1 MFACLRWVAAGCFL
15 VVAALQYNDPDP
27 WNWIA
32 LYLAAA
38 AISLL
43 QQPGRRWAIPPL
55 LLGTLASIWA
65 LTLVPGATGVTLTDL
80 PRPMHTKGGAVE
92 HAREAG
98 GLTLLAI
105 WMFVLSFQGHRTQ
118 NK

>member
-1 MFACLRWVAAGCFL
+1 MFTRLRWVAAGCFL
-15 VVAALQYNDPDP
+15 LVAVLQYNDPDP

-43 QQPGRRWAIPPL
+43 QRPEPRWTIPPL
-55 LLGTLASIWA
+55 LLGTLAAIWA
-65 LTLVPGATGVTLTDL
+65 LTLVPGAQGVALADL
-80 PRPMHTKGGAVE
+80 PRPMHTNGGAVE
-92 HAREAG
+92 LAREVG
-98 GLTLLAI
+98 GLTILAL
-105 WMFVLSFQGHRTQ
+105 WMFVLSFHARRNQ